1 MTQLIGITSNG
12 KSHRNKEVF
21 QKYNEICL
29 EINCI
34 NQGNFIDPVNNCD
47 LVVSMVG
54 WWDIRVFP
62 ILVLD
67 LARLD

>member
-34 NQGNFIDPVNNCD
+34 NQSNLKLPDPGGAEGAMAPPA
-47 LVVSMVG
+47 L
-54 WWDIRVFP
+54 WK
-62 ILVLD
+62 
-67 LARLD
+67 